1 MFLKAEENCL
11 GWYVKYFI
19 ETLTVAVRISITVPK
34 ENSTQPKEFKK
45 QYNKERLSNWREKAM
60 HGQYVW
66 KWLRKGN
73 LFIYLFFIYS

>member
-1 MFLKAEENCL
+1 MFVKAEENCL

-19 ETLTVAVRISITVPK
+19 ETLTVTVRISNTVHK

-60 HGQYVW
+60 HGQYV
-66 KWLRKGN
+66 KQIEHKGKSS
-73 LFIYLFFIYS
+73 I